1 MDFIK
6 AVFGTWALTIALG
19 FIAGVI
25 VTVTMMPTSITEEN
39 AVDVCPV
46 WTKKAEL
53 KARKETYLQRHHK
66 EMINEQSR

>member
-1 MDFIK
+1 MEIIK
-6 AVFGTWALTIALG
+6 KILAGWFLTVALG
-19 FIAGVI
+19 FLAGVM

-53 KARKETYLQRHHK
+53 KARKEALQKRLNK
-66 EMINEQSR
+66 E